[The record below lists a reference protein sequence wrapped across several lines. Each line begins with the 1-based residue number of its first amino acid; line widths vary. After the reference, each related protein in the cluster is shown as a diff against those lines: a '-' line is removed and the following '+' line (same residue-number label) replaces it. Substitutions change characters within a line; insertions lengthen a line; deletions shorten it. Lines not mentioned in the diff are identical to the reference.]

1 VTKTPP
7 RRRRRAKVDFKEDM
21 IYFEG
26 VVTDTL
32 PGVRFVVKVERS
44 NNLEPLLIECNT
56 KTLFKLKKIK
66 IIKGDTVVVELDPK
80 DLTQGTIIE
89 RK

>member
-1 VTKTPP
+1 
-7 RRRRRAKVDFKEDM
+7 M